1 MIKVYFASIL
11 KRHYILL
18 LLMMFSLTLMA
29 QTQYAKPKRGE
40 GVTTFLQRHGRS
52 GQVYYKEFI
61 ELNKQKLK
69 GKTTLLLDVSYAL
82 PPIKPTAQH
91 RSKAQNAPAKASNEP
106 KQSEAGKPAQQP
118 KDTKGQERKHEIG
131 YEFNEPLFGKSLAK
145 GKVEGGK
152 LKGACIYVVS
162 GHGGPDPGAIGKV
175 GKTELHEDEYAYDVA
190 LRLARC
196 LMQEGAEV
204 HIIIQ
209 DARDGIRDDQY
220 LSNGMRETC
229 MAKTTPLNPVA
240 RLQQRCD
247 AINNLYKK
255 EKDEYTYC
263 RAIFLH
269 VDSRSVGEQTDVFFY
284 HREGWSKG
292 QRLASQLR
300 KTFQRKYDK
309 HQPNRGFEGTVSTR
323 GLYVL
328 THTHPVSVFVEL
340 GNIQNSHD
348 QKRFVLSSNRQAL
361 AKWITEGFI
370 NDFGDKP

>member
-1 MIKVYFASIL
+1 MTNVFLFTKQI
-11 KRHYILL
+11 RHCM
-18 LLMMFSLTLMA
+18 LMMLMLVSLTGFA
-29 QTQYAKPKRGE
+29 QTQYAKPKKGE
-40 GVTTFLQRHGRS
+40 GITTFLQRHGRS
-52 GQVYYKEFI
+52 GQEYYKEFL

-82 PPIKPTAQH
+82 PPIKPTAQQ
-91 RSKAQNAPAKASNEP
+91 RSKAKNVPATASNEP
-106 KQSEAGKPAQQP
+106 KQAEAGKPGQQP
-118 KDTKGQERKHEIG
+118 KDAKAKDRKHEIG

-145 GKVEGGK
+145 GKVESGK

-162 GHGGPDPGAIGKV
+162 GHGGPDPGAIGKI

-209 DARDGIRDDQY
+209 DAKDGIRDGQY
-220 LSNGMRETC
+220 LSNSKRETC
-229 MAKTTPLNPVA
+229 MGKTIPLNQVA
-240 RLQQRCD
+240 RLRQRCD
-247 AINNLYKK
+247 AINELYKK
-255 EKDEYTYC
+255 EKDEYKYC

-292 QRLASQLR
+292 LQLARQMR
-300 KTFQRKYDK
+300 NTFQSKYDR
-309 HQPNRGFEGTVSTR
+309 HQPNRGFKGTVSTR

-328 THTHPVSVFVEL
+328 THTEPVSVFVEL

-361 AKWITEGFI
+361 ANWITEGYI
-370 NDFGDKP
+370 NDFKK

>member
-40 GVTTFLQRHGRS
+40 GITTFLQRHGRS

-220 LSNGMRETC
+220 LSNGKRETC
-229 MAKTTPLNPVA
+229 MGKTIPLNQVA

-300 KTFQRKYDK
+300 KTFQTKYDK

-361 AKWITEGFI
+361 AKWITEGFT

>member
-11 KRHYILL
+11 KRHYLLL

-40 GVTTFLQRHGRS
+40 GITTFLQRHGRS

-91 RSKAQNAPAKASNEP
+91 RSKARNAPAKASNEP

-209 DARDGIRDDQY
+209 DVRDGIRDDQY
-220 LSNGMRETC
+220 LSNGKRETC
-229 MAKTTPLNPVA
+229 MGKTIPLNQVA

-300 KTFQRKYDK
+300 KTFQTKYDK

>member
-1 MIKVYFASIL
+1 MTNRYFTPL
-11 KRHYILL
+11 LTRRFLFILL
-18 LLMMFSLTLMA
+18 MLVSLTTMA
-29 QTQYAKPKRGE
+29 QTQYAKPRRGE
-40 GVTTFLQRHGRS
+40 GITTFLQRHGRS
-52 GQVYYKEFI
+52 GQAYYDEFL
-61 ELNKQKLK
+61 ELNKAKLK

-82 PPIKPTAQH
+82 PPIKPTSQQ
-91 RSKAQNAPAKASNEP
+91 RSKAKNTPASASTEA
-106 KQSEAGKPAQQP
+106 KQSEAAKPGQQP
-118 KDTKGQERKHEIG
+118 KDSKANEKKHEVG

-145 GKVEGGK
+145 GKVESGK

-190 LRLARC
+190 LRLARD

-209 DARDGIRDDQY
+209 DAKDGIRDDRY
-220 LSNGMRETC
+220 LSNSKRETC
-229 MAKTTPLNPVA
+229 QGKTIPLNQVA

-247 AINNLYKK
+247 AINTLYKK

-284 HREGWSKG
+284 HRDGWSKG
-292 QRLASQLR
+292 LQLANQMR
-300 KTFQRKYDK
+300 RTFQAKYDK
-309 HQPNRGFEGTVSTR
+309 HQPNRGFEGTVSSR

-328 THTHPVSVFVEL
+328 SHTQPISVFVEL

-361 AKWITEGFI
+361 ANWLTEGFI
-370 NDFGDKP
+370 KDFEKK

>member
-40 GVTTFLQRHGRS
+40 GITTFLQRHGRS

-220 LSNGMRETC
+220 LSNGKRETC
-229 MAKTTPLNPVA
+229 MGKTIPLNQVA

-292 QRLASQLR
+292 LRLASQLR
-300 KTFQRKYDK
+300 KTFQTKYDK

>member
-40 GVTTFLQRHGRS
+40 GITTFLQRHGRS

-209 DARDGIRDDQY
+209 DARDGIRDDLY
-220 LSNGMRETC
+220 LSNGKRETC
-229 MAKTTPLNPVA
+229 MGKTIPLNQVA

-255 EKDEYTYC
+255 DKDEYTYC

-300 KTFQRKYDK
+300 KTFQTKYDK

>member
-1 MIKVYFASIL
+1 MKKRLFVPKL
-11 KRHYILL
+11 KWRIV
-18 LLMMFSLTLMA
+18 LMSLMLVTLTVTA

-40 GVTTFLQRHGRS
+40 GITTFLQRHGRS
-52 GQVYYKEFI
+52 GQSYYKEFL

-82 PPIKPTAQH
+82 PPIKSTAQQ
-91 RSKAQNAPAKASNEP
+91 RSKAQNAPATASNEP
-106 KQSEAGKPAQQP
+106 KQSDVAKPGQQP
-118 KDTKGQERKHEIG
+118 KDNRSNNSKHEIG

-145 GKVEGGK
+145 GKVESGK

-196 LMQEGAEV
+196 LKQEGAEV

-209 DARDGIRDDQY
+209 DAKDGIRDDQY
-220 LSNGMRETC
+220 LSNSKRETC
-229 MAKTTPLNPVA
+229 VGKTIPLNQVA

-247 AINNLYKK
+247 AINELYKK

-269 VDSRSVGEQTDVFFY
+269 VDSRSRGEQTDVFFY

-292 QRLASQLR
+292 QLLAGQLR
-300 KTFQRKYDK
+300 KTFQEKYDK
-309 HQPNRGFEGTVSTR
+309 HQPNRGFEGTVSSR

-328 THTHPVSVFVEL
+328 THTQPVSVFVEL

-361 AKWITEGFI
+361 ANWITEGFI
-370 NDFGDKP
+370 NDFKR

>member
-1 MIKVYFASIL
+1 MTNSFSARMLI
-11 KRHYILL
+11 RHFMLL
-18 LLMMFSLTLMA
+18 LPLLLVSLTAMA
-29 QTQYAKPKRGE
+29 QTQYAKPRKGE
-40 GVTTFLQRHGRS
+40 GITTFLQRHGRS
-52 GQVYYKEFI
+52 GQEYYKEFL

-82 PPIKPTAQH
+82 PPIKPTAQQ
-91 RSKAQNAPAKASNEP
+91 RSKAQNTPANASNEA
-106 KQSEAGKPAQQP
+106 KQSAAAKPGQQP
-118 KDTKGQERKHEIG
+118 KANKDKHEIG
-131 YEFNEPLFGKSLAK
+131 YEFNEPLFGSSLAK
-145 GKVEGGK
+145 GKVESGK

-209 DARDGIRDDQY
+209 DAKDGIRDDQY
-220 LSNGMRETC
+220 LTNSKRETC
-229 MAKTTPLNPVA
+229 MGKTIPLNQVA

-269 VDSRSVGEQTDVFFY
+269 VDSRNVGEQTDVFFY
-284 HREGWSKG
+284 HRDGWSKG
-292 QRLASQLR
+292 QQLAGQLR
-300 KTFQRKYDK
+300 RTFQAKYDK
-309 HQPNRGFEGTVSTR
+309 HQPNRGFEGTVSSR

-328 THTHPVSVFVEL
+328 THTQPVSVFVEL

-361 AKWITEGFI
+361 ANWITEGFI
-370 NDFGDKP
+370 NDFKK

>member
-220 LSNGMRETC
+220 LSNGKRETC
-229 MAKTTPLNPVA
+229 MGKTIPLNQVA

-300 KTFQRKYDK
+300 KTFQTKYDK

>member
-40 GVTTFLQRHGRS
+40 GITTFLQRHGRS

-220 LSNGMRETC
+220 LSNGKRETC
-229 MAKTTPLNPVA
+229 MGKTIPLNQVA

-292 QRLASQLR
+292 LRLASQLR
-300 KTFQRKYDK
+300 KTFQTKYDK

-323 GLYVL
+323 GLFVL

>member
-40 GVTTFLQRHGRS
+40 GITTFLQRHGRS

-220 LSNGMRETC
+220 LSNGKRETC
-229 MAKTTPLNPVA
+229 MGKTIPLNQVA

-300 KTFQRKYDK
+300 KTFQTKYDK

-370 NDFGDKP
+370 NDFVDKP

>member
-29 QTQYAKPKRGE
+29 QTQYAKPKTGE
-40 GVTTFLQRHGRS
+40 GITTFLQRHGRS

-220 LSNGMRETC
+220 LSNGKRETC
-229 MAKTTPLNPVA
+229 MGKTIPLNQVA

-300 KTFQRKYDK
+300 KTFQTKYDK

>member
-1 MIKVYFASIL
+1 MLNGYFASIL
-11 KRHYILL
+11 KRRFIL
-18 LLMMFSLTLMA
+18 LLMMSVSLTVMA

-40 GVTTFLQRHGRS
+40 GITTFLQRHGRS
-52 GQVYYKEFI
+52 GQAYYKEFL

-82 PPIKPTAQH
+82 PPIKPTSQQ
-91 RSKAQNAPAKASNEP
+91 RSKAQNPPSNASNEP
-106 KQSEAGKPAQQP
+106 KQSVAGKPAQQP
-118 KDTKGQERKHEIG
+118 KDNKAQERKHEIG

-145 GKVEGGK
+145 GKVESGK

-190 LRLARC
+190 LRLARD

-209 DARDGIRDDQY
+209 DAKDGIRDDQY
-220 LSNGMRETC
+220 LSNSKRETC
-229 MAKTTPLNPVA
+229 MGKTIPLNQVA

-247 AINNLYKK
+247 VINNLYKK
-255 EKDEYTYC
+255 EKDEYSYC

-284 HREGWSKG
+284 HRDGWSKG
-292 QRLASQLR
+292 QQLASQLR
-300 KTFQRKYDK
+300 RTFQAKYDK
-309 HQPNRGFEGTVSTR
+309 HQPNRGFEGTVSSR

-328 THTHPVSVFVEL
+328 THTQPVSVFVEL

-361 AKWITEGFI
+361 ANWITEGFI
-370 NDFGDKP
+370 NDFSRK

>member
-1 MIKVYFASIL
+1 MTNRLFAPVL
-11 KRHYILL
+11 TRRL
-18 LLMMFSLTLMA
+18 LLMLLMLVSLTVMA

-40 GVTTFLQRHGRS
+40 GITTFLQRHGRS
-52 GQVYYKEFI
+52 GQTYYKEFL
-61 ELNKQKLK
+61 ELNKEKLK

-82 PPIKPTAQH
+82 PPINPTAQQ
-91 RSKAQNAPAKASNEP
+91 RSKAKNTPASTSIEP
-106 KQSEAGKPAQQP
+106 KQSEAGTPAQQP
-118 KDTKGQERKHEIG
+118 KDGKAKGKKHEVG

-145 GKVEGGK
+145 GKVESGK

-190 LRLARC
+190 LRLARD

-209 DARDGIRDDQY
+209 DAKDGIRDDQY
-220 LSNGMRETC
+220 LSNSKRETC
-229 MAKTTPLNPVA
+229 MGKTIPLNQVA

-247 AINNLYKK
+247 VINNLYKK

-284 HREGWSKG
+284 HRDGWSKG
-292 QRLASQLR
+292 QQLASQLR
-300 KTFQRKYDK
+300 RTFQAKYDK
-309 HQPNRGFEGTVSTR
+309 HQPNRGFEGTVSSR

-328 THTHPVSVFVEL
+328 THTQPVSVFVEL

-361 AKWITEGFI
+361 ANWITEGFI
-370 NDFGDKP
+370 NDFSRK

>member
-40 GVTTFLQRHGRS
+40 GITTFLQRHGRS

-118 KDTKGQERKHEIG
+118 KDIKGQERKHEIG

-220 LSNGMRETC
+220 LSNGKRETC
-229 MAKTTPLNPVA
+229 MGKTIPLNQVA

-300 KTFQRKYDK
+300 KTFQTKYDK

-361 AKWITEGFI
+361 ARWITEGFI

>member
-40 GVTTFLQRHGRS
+40 GITTFLQRHGRS

-220 LSNGMRETC
+220 LSNGKRETC
-229 MAKTTPLNPVA
+229 LGKTIPLNQVA

-300 KTFQRKYDK
+300 KTFQTKYDK

>member
-40 GVTTFLQRHGRS
+40 GITTFLQRHGRS

-152 LKGACIYVVS
+152 LKWACIYVVS

-220 LSNGMRETC
+220 LSNGKRETC
-229 MAKTTPLNPVA
+229 MGKTIPLNQVA

-255 EKDEYTYC
+255 DKDEYTYC

-300 KTFQRKYDK
+300 KTFQTKYDK

>member
-1 MIKVYFASIL
+1 MAPIL
-11 KRHYILL
+11 KRRFILL
-18 LLMMFSLTLMA
+18 LLMLVSLTVMA
-29 QTQYAKPKRGE
+29 QTQYAKPKKGE
-40 GVTTFLQRHGRS
+40 GITTFLQRHGRS
-52 GQVYYKEFI
+52 GQAYYKEFL

-82 PPIKPTAQH
+82 PAIKPTGQQ
-91 RSKAQNAPAKASNEP
+91 RSKAQNAPASASQEP
-106 KQSEAGKPAQQP
+106 KQSATGKSSQQP
-118 KDTKGQERKHEIG
+118 KDNKAQERKHEVG
-131 YEFNEPLFGKSLAK
+131 YEFNEPLFGKSSEK
-145 GKVEGGK
+145 GKVESSK
-152 LKGACIYVVS
+152 LKGTCIYVVS

-204 HIIIQ
+204 HMIIQ
-209 DARDGIRDDQY
+209 DAKDGIRDDQY
-220 LSNGMRETC
+220 LSNSKRETC
-229 MAKTTPLNPVA
+229 MGKTIPLNQVA

-255 EKDEYTYC
+255 EKDEYAYC

-292 QRLASQLR
+292 QQLATQLR
-300 KTFQRKYDK
+300 RTFQAKYDK

-328 THTHPVSVFVEL
+328 THTQPVSVFVEL

-361 AKWITEGFI
+361 ANWITEGFI
-370 NDFGDKP
+370 NDFNR